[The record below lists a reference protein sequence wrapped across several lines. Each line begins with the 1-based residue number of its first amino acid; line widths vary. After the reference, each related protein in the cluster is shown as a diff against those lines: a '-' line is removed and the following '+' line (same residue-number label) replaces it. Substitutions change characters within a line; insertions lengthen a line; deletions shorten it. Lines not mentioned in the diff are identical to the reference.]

1 MVQYCGKLCQQEH
14 WVKVHKNHCKKLSR
28 APGST
33 ILSHH
38 PFPLGGIPGDNMEA
52 LVAITQQILVK
63 MSKDRNAEVFL
74 VFARQ
79 LIHLGEVMCRNRMQI
94 WASRKVFPSQ
104 LPRADVVTL
113 SFLQS
118 GTRKAVPRFEADLW
132 SSLHLVWRILDDL
145 DTAMIVLSFKDPRTA
160 APEEFWNGLEEDC
173 GVFTAAVDKIVD
185 ACKNGIPSFA
195 ELLRVFCGG
204 SLRQKCT
211 FCRKSMTVEA
221 ICGDVKG
228 SKFRTPEVVLRPYIA
243 RLTLLM
249 DRITIP
255 LFD

>member
-1 MVQYCGKLCQQEH
+1 M
-14 WVKVHKNHCKKLSR
+14 
-28 APGST
+28 
-33 ILSHH
+33 
-38 PFPLGGIPGDNMEA
+38 D
-52 LVAITQQILVK
+52 
-63 MSKDRNAEVFL
+63 
-74 VFARQ
+74 
-79 LIHLGEVMCRNRMQI
+79 I
-94 WASRKVFPSQ
+94 WLTRKVFPSQ

-118 GTRKAVPRFEADLW
+118 GTRKAVPRFGADLW

-243 RLTLLM
+243 RWTLLM
-249 DRITIP
+249 DLNHSIV
-255 LFD
+255 